1 MSDISTLS
9 KQYNSLKET
18 FEDMTDAVML
28 LKKHQ
33 VLSQKNLSSDYK
45 KLDIKDEEV
54 DLARQEILKF
64 LLELNLIPNDDE
76 FEGEYF
82 SKPVGEKLISKMKHE
97 FILFD
102 KTLAN
107 LLNTINSTSILA
119 NTHFNLLNKL
129 LSALDNERA
138 QTFRKLRTSRR

>member
-9 KQYNSLKET
+9 KQYNTLKET
-18 FEDMTDAVML
+18 SENITDAVML

-33 VLSQKNLSSDYK
+33 VLSQKDISNEHKKLASSD
-45 KLDIKDEEV
+45 EEI
-54 DLARQEILKF
+54 DLARQEVLKF
-64 LLELNLIPNDDE
+64 LLELNLAIKDTD

-82 SKPVGEKLISKMKHE
+82 SKPLSEKISSKMEKE
-97 FILFD
+97 FNLFE
-102 KTLAN
+102 KTLGD
-107 LLNTINSTSILA
+107 LLKTINISSLLSR
-119 NTHFNLLNKL
+119 NHFNLLNKL